1 MDNGTP
7 SQALLPLGSVVL
19 LRGAQKKLMIYGRK
33 QIHQENN
40 QMYDY
45 LGVVYPEGYIDPNY
59 TFLFNHE
66 DIDSIEFKGFLTA
79 KRKSFKN
86 TVGGIRDK
94 LSQMAF
100 VMCSQSLRYPRK
112 A

>member
-1 MDNGTP
+1 MDNGIP

-66 DIDSIEFKGFLTA
+66 DIDSIEFKGFFNSEEEQFQ
-79 KRKSFKN
+79 K
-86 TVGGIRDK
+86 I
-94 LSQMAF
+94 LSEVSAT
-100 VMCSQSLRYPRK
+100 S
-112 A
+112 

>member
-1 MDNGTP
+1 
-7 SQALLPLGSVVL
+7 
-19 LRGAQKKLMIYGRK
+19 MIYGRK

-66 DIDSIEFKGFLTA
+66 DIDSIEFKGFFNSEEEQFQ
-79 KRKSFKN
+79 K
-86 TVGGIRDK
+86 I
-94 LSQMAF
+94 LSEVSAT
-100 VMCSQSLRYPRK
+100 S
-112 A
+112 